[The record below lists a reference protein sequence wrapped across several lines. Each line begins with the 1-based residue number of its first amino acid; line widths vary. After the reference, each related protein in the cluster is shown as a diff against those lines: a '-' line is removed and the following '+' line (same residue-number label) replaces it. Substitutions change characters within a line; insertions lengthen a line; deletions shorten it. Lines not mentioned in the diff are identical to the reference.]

1 MGLWELTQLTQP
13 VNESK
18 ASRYHRLSR
27 RARVASLAVGTALLG
42 VMLWMRPSLDAAL
55 YGFLLVLTYEL
66 VTLPLNV
73 YLHRLE
79 KRYELSSQSLRSWLV
94 DQAKALTISGL
105 LAAGLATL
113 VYRLIAWNA
122 DLWWLMAGVLGA
134 GLAVLVTWLAPVLL
148 LPLFFE
154 QKPLDRP
161 QLTARL
167 LDLSQRAGVSVMG
180 VYELGLGAKTK
191 RANAALAGAGPS
203 RRILLSDTMLADYTD
218 DEIEVVLAHELAHHA
233 HGDIAR
239 SLVLESVL
247 LLAAASVASIVL
259 NASWQPLGLRGVAD
273 PAGLPLLALA
283 TGAVLLA
290 SAPLVNAFSRGNER
304 RADAFAL
311 ALTRRP
317 AAFVS
322 AMRRLGQQNLE
333 EESPSRLVVGLFR
346 THPPIEERIRAGMRG
361 AGEGLRSDQPI
372 RSADLT

>member
-1 MGLWELTQLTQP
+1 

-27 RARVASLAVGTALLG
+27 GARVASLAVGTALLG
-42 VMLWMRPSLDAAL
+42 VMLWIRPSLEAWL
-55 YGFLLVLTYEL
+55 YGLLLVVAYEIL
-66 VTLPLNV
+66 TLPLGL
-73 YLHRLE
+73 YLYRLE
-79 KRYELSSQSLRSWLV
+79 QRYELSSQSLRSWLA
-94 DQAKALTISGL
+94 DQAKALAISAVA
-105 LAAGLATL
+105 AAGISAA
-113 VYRLIAWNA
+113 VYRLIESNA
-122 DLWWLMAGVLGA
+122 DLWWLMAGMMCA
-134 GLAVLVTWLAPVLL
+134 GLLALLAGLAPVLL
-148 LPLFFE
+148 LPLFF
-154 QKPLDRP
+154 KLTPLDRP
-161 QLTARL
+161 ELTARL
-167 LDLSQRAGVSVMG
+167 LDLSQRAGVPVMG

-218 DEIEVVLAHELAHHA
+218 DEIEVVLAHELGHHA

-239 SLVLESVL
+239 SLALESVL
-247 LLAAASVASIVL
+247 LLVAAGVAAVVL
-259 NASWQPLGLRGVAD
+259 NAAWQPLGLRTAAD

-283 TGAVLLA
+283 AGAVMLL
-290 SAPLVNAFSRGNER
+290 STPLVNAFSRANER

-346 THPPIEERIRAGMRG
+346 THPPIEERIRG
-361 AGEGLRSDQPI
+361 AAI
-372 RSADLT
+372 SADLT

>member
-1 MGLWELTQLTQP
+1 
-13 VNESK
+13 
-18 ASRYHRLSR
+18 
-27 RARVASLAVGTALLG
+27 
-42 VMLWMRPSLDAAL
+42 MLWVRPSLNAAL
-55 YGFLLVLTYEL
+55 YGLLLVLAYEL
-66 VTLPLNV
+66 VTLPLNL

-79 KRYELSSQSLRSWLV
+79 KRYELSSQSLRSWLA

-105 LAAGLATL
+105 LAAGLATV
-113 VYRLIAWNA
+113 VYRLIALNA
-122 DLWWLMAGVLGA
+122 DLWWLAAGGLGA

-161 QLTARL
+161 RLTARL
-167 LDLSQRAGVSVMG
+167 LDLSQRAGVPVMG

-247 LLAAASVASIVL
+247 LLVAGSVAAVVL
-259 NASWQPLGLRGVAD
+259 NAAWQPLGLRGAAD

-290 SAPLVNAFSRGNER
+290 CTPLVNAFSRANER

-361 AGEGLRSDQPI
+361 AEEGVRSDQPI
-372 RSADLT
+372 GSADLT